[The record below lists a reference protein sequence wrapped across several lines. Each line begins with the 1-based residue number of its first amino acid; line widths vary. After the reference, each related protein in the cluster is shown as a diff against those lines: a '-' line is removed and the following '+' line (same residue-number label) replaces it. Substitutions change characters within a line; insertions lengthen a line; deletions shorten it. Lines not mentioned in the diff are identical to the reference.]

1 MPNNIRIVI
10 LSTKCGVSEQGL
22 AMCSFTQCTGLPLGD
37 ATCQLIFFFTSK
49 AWSLL
54 PNFHLQMQ
62 ILFKEC
68 SILSLWFTVFPL
80 PLASCDTLWPVV
92 SPLNCTIGNLQVVV
106 VLFAAFVR
114 LRKCRCSL
122 HWLSIFLWKVYGDE
136 KLFLIARFAII
147 FRGLKRDAEALIC
160 LWYASIEA

>member
-1 MPNNIRIVI
+1 MWCVWTRPGNVLFYAVHRLATRWCNLPAH
-10 LSTKCGVSEQGL
+10 LS
-22 AMCSFTQCTGLPLGD
+22 
-37 ATCQLIFFFTSK
+37 FTSK
-49 AWSLL
+49 AWFLL
-54 PNFHLQMQ
+54 PNFDLQMQ